1 MTFRLAPNQRLWR
14 VKTYFGLNI
23 RSVCSRHPSTFC
35 PNKTYLQAVADAT
48 NEIVSKFESRLSE
61 ALSEGNIR
69 AASQLWRRLL
79 DTPGVQFLV
88 REQRLWAGAKQA
100 VQRYLGEYM
109 SKESKLMAERAV
121 KATTEFAIH
130 FA

>member
-1 MTFRLAPNQRLWR
+1 MT
-14 VKTYFGLNI
+14 
-23 RSVCSRHPSTFC
+23 
-35 PNKTYLQAVADAT
+35 DAT
-48 NEIVSKFESRLSE
+48 NEIVSKFVSRLSE

-88 REQRLWAGAKQA
+88 REQNLWTGAKEA
-100 VQRYLGEYM
+100 VQRYLSQFM
-109 SKESKLMAERAV
+109 SEDSNMMAERAV
-121 KATTEFAIH
+121 NATTDFAIH